1 MRGASS
7 RRTTSQGLAAAISEL
22 VDDEA
27 ALAEAR
33 AGALRARDELTWE
46 ASAQAHLELYRE
58 LAVIFRRDRFGELVR
73 RQLDLF
79 VEDEA
84 ELLREAEEAEQTY
97 DTAERELAEEAYGDY
112 QLVLEAIAD
121 ALAELR
127 DTYAATLDGDTRE
140 AYEQAFDRAAN
151 RRFRSLTGGL

>member
-1 MRGASS
+1 MGD
-7 RRTTSQGLAAAISEL
+7 L
-22 VDDEA
+22 
-27 ALAEAR
+27 R
-33 AGALRARDELTWE
+33 AGASRALPG
-46 ASAQAHLELYRE
+46 APL
-58 LAVIFRRDRFGELVR
+58 IFRRDRFGDLIR

-121 ALAELR
+121 ALADLR
-127 DTYAATLDGDTRE
+127 DTYAATLDDDTRG
-140 AYEQAFDRAAN
+140 AYEQAFDRTAN